1 MKTPLVTPRRREL
14 MGMSSMFDDFLN
26 DMWGMPEW
34 LPARH
39 GEMPA
44 LTRAR
49 MDVIDKGDRFM
60 VTVDM
65 PGVKKEDINVS
76 IDGPRVAI
84 TAESTTETPVK
95 EGEKLLYTE
104 RHAAS
109 YARSFEL
116 PAEVTETGADAGRR
130 RRVRRRRVEAH
141 AAQESRHADEAA

>member
-1 MKTPLVTPRRREL
+1 MKTPLVTPCRREL

-49 MDVIDKGDRFM
+49 MDVLDQGDRFM
-60 VTVDM
+60 VAVDM

-84 TAESTTETPVK
+84 TAESATETPVK

-109 YARSFEL
+109 YARSFDL
-116 PAEVTETGADAGRR
+116 PADVTETGADAVFEDGVLKLTLPK
-130 RRVRRRRVEAH
+130 RVATPTKRLEIH
-141 AAQESRHADEAA
+141 